1 MLLKNKL
8 RNIFL
13 ATSLMLSIGSSSIYA
28 EEEKGY
34 TDAEIAEMVN
44 NPLGNLWM
52 LFIQND
58 TKFYG
63 GDLTDTYNGGDELRT
78 NVTLIQ
84 PVMPMQLTNNIKLI
98 FRPVLPIISS
108 EQPSGINAANGI
120 YDPSDVSSSG
130 LSRIDSHDGIG
141 DVVLW
146 TALATNESAKPPNIL
161 GYGMTTM
168 LDTASRDELGTG
180 KTSVGPM
187 ALAVK
192 LTDKWIYGVVAQ
204 HWWSV
209 MGDSDR
215 DNVNLTDLQYILRYR
230 LSKDTNIGMAPN
242 IQYNWSAHKHED
254 RLTLPVGGGMDTM
267 IKIGPLPVKVG
278 VEYYHYLKTPD
289 TYGPKWQVRVYFSP
303 VIPSPAWSKKAMF
316 NF

>member
-1 MLLKNKL
+1 MPLKNKL
-8 RNIFL
+8 L
-13 ATSLMLSIGSSSIYA
+13 KTLLSTTLVLSMASSSLLA
-28 EEEKGY
+28 KEY
-34 TDAEIAEMVN
+34 TDAEISEMVN

-63 GDLTDTYNGGDELRT
+63 GDLTDTYNNGDELRT

-84 PVMPMQLTNNIKLI
+84 PVMPMQLTDNIKLI
-98 FRPVLPIISS
+98 FRPVIPVISS
-108 EQPSGINAANGI
+108 EVPSGSNAGNGI
-120 YDPSDVSSSG
+120 FDPADPNWSPNTT
-130 LSRIDSHDGIG
+130 DSHDGIG
-141 DVVLW
+141 DIVLW

-161 GYGMTTM
+161 GFGMTTM

-180 KTSVGPM
+180 KTSIGPM
-187 ALAVK
+187 GLAVR

-230 LSKDTNIGMAPN
+230 LTKDTNIGMAPN
-242 IQYNWSAHKHED
+242 IQYNWSAKNHDD

-267 IKIGPLPVKVG
+267 IKIGPLPVKLG
-278 VEYYHYLKTPD
+278 MEYYRFIKTPD
-289 TYGPKWQVRVYFSP
+289 AYGPKWQVRFYFSP
-303 VIPSPAWSKKAMF
+303 VIPSPGWSKKAMF